1 MCEAKKTIL
10 AARGVCV
17 NSDYG
22 MAVGAFEPFSTAA
35 AAEPSDR
42 EWEAIHTWQH
52 HVEGGCEALLSLRF
66 AVFSR
71 LSSADVV
78 EAAAL
83 SANDL
88 RQRHLAPGQGLL
100 RARVSVTRSKT
111 GASKKFIV
119 GAGGIDVFASSV
131 RVDLLAPP
139 SMRSDGNATYPLRPN
154 GLGALEEAWFAVFGE
169 DCSSIRT
176 RGLVHTYCALGVPT
190 PVPPSAT
197 RYTVLGGG
205 TATLATGGYSYVAP
219 NSGPVQGFQ
228 TIELDQNSV
237 VAWEV
242 EP

>member
-22 MAVGAFEPFSTAA
+22 MAVGAFEPFATAA
-35 AAEPSDR
+35 AVEPSDR

-52 HVEGGCEALLSLRF
+52 RVEGGCEALLSLRF

-88 RQRHLAPGQGLL
+88 RQRHLAPCHGLL

-119 GAGGIDVFASSV
+119 GAGGIDVFASS
-131 RVDLLAPP
+131 
-139 SMRSDGNATYPLRPN
+139 RSCLRAIKSAATP
-154 GLGALEEAWFAVFGE
+154 AAEAETPISWE
-169 DCSSIRT
+169 SSITCTFSLRS
-176 RGLVHTYCALGVPT
+176 LNL
-190 PVPPSAT
+190 
-197 RYTVLGGG
+197 
-205 TATLATGGYSYVAP
+205 
-219 NSGPVQGFQ
+219 
-228 TIELDQNSV
+228 
-237 VAWEV
+237 
-242 EP
+242 